1 MAETKS
7 NQSCSVPF
15 CVSTRRRNNRIYRFI
30 AFPMMKKPWIWAIR
44 RDEGAA
50 FTSGRKFLTPQA
62 VPSRF
67 SWNDWGDVKSRQTRM
82 AKRGVCGEQ
91 EEADVEMESVATAL
105 PVQEHDLQQPPSSG
119 QTRCPVSPLLTTC
132 HPVPSFSPISV
143 TLSSCSPASNIGHHK
158 ISVKENVLQESS
170 VNIIPSKVS
179 YNRSREELVLT

>member
-1 MAETKS
+1 MLKWRVLLRRCRCRSMIYNSRPLPGALDEALEKIKELEELVSSLTIS
-7 NQSCSVPF
+7 RALLDRW
-15 CVSTRRRNNRIYRFI
+15 CVS
-30 AFPMMKKPWIWAIR
+30 
-44 RDEGAA
+44 DED
-50 FTSGRKFLTPQA
+50 
-62 VPSRF
+62 F
-67 SWNDWGDVKSRQTRM
+67 S
-82 AKRGVCGEQ
+82 
-91 EEADVEMESVATAL
+91 
-105 PVQEHDLQQPPSSG
+105 